1 MLPRFKIQYES
12 YYLNLEKYLCSIFV
26 CFCNIWRLYEEN
38 VIWDVMYTWKMK
50 TYLRNWRDWR
60 LLDRNKTNISGWK
73 NASAL
78 NNFGSKLQKNLI
90 FLHDFTC
97 FFQRLGEWLCASVTT
112 GTTKRISSVWFYFY
126 CKYDFISLF
135 NSFFYGSSQPQ
146 YMLKN
151 KTKNTN
157 SAFKTKI
164 ANQEICD
171 ICKDNDPAVFSILS
185 PNGKSLIFTPSWYY
199 LQMPLS

>member
-1 MLPRFKIQYES
+1 MEKCLSFEQPWVKTSEKRDVFARFHLCFPKTRRVALRFT
-12 YYLNLEKYLCSIFV
+12 YYGY
-26 CFCNIWRLYEEN
+26 Y
-38 VIWDVMYTWKMK
+38 K
-50 TYLRNWRDWR
+50 TY
-60 LLDRNKTNISGWK
+60 
-73 NASAL
+73 
-78 NNFGSKLQKNLI
+78 
-90 FLHDFTC
+90 
-97 FFQRLGEWLCASVTT
+97 FFCV
-112 GTTKRISSVWFYFY
+112 IYFY

-199 LQMPLS
+199 LQMTLS